1 MVRIAV
7 CSVSASRSRLKT
19 LGADRMC
26 EEYVERCLPYMACE
40 RQVFATEALLLEWA
54 ERRSGRTA
62 ATLVLLDSVGQM
74 LTSEQFAA
82 RVGGWRDGGVQQLVL
97 AIGPADGWSA
107 GARTRAD
114 LLLSLGRMTLP
125 HALAQVVL
133 CEQIYRALTI
143 LAGHPYHGGH

>member
-1 MVRIAV
+1 
-7 CSVSASRSRLKT
+7 
-19 LGADRMC
+19 MC
-26 EEYVERCLPYMACE
+26 EEYVERCRPYMACE
-40 RQVFATEALLLEWA
+40 RQVFATEDLLFEWA

-62 ATLVLLDSVGQM
+62 ATLVLSDSAGQM
-74 LTSEQFAA
+74 LTSEQFAG
-82 RVGGWRDGGVQQLVL
+82 RVGGWRDGGVQLLAL
-97 AIGPADGWSA
+97 AIGPADGWSGA
-107 GARTRAD
+107 ARTRAD